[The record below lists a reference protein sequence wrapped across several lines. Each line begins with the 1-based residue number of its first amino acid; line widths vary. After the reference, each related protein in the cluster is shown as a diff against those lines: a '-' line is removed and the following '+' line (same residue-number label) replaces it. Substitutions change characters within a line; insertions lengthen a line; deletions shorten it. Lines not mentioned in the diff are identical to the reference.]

1 MKEHSL
7 FGLHVKFAFNCKY
20 GSITTSFS
28 LVKSQSFRRI
38 LVLYIHTVRT
48 LVVNASADTRL
59 YRDRALKDTVQE
71 ISCRVISYG
80 MKSYLFC
87 VRFSNVHAALDLP
100 YHIDNWRP

>member
-28 LVKSQSFRRI
+28 LVRSQSFRRI
-38 LVLYIHTVRT
+38 LVLYTHTVRT

-71 ISCRVISYG
+71 ISSRVI
-80 MKSYLFC
+80 SYLFC